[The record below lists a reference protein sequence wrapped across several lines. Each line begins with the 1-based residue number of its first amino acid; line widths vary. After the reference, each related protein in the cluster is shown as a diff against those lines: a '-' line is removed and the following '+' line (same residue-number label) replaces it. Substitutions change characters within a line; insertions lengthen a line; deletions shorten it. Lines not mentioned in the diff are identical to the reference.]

1 MEIFQFEFIRNALY
15 AALLA
20 SVACGIIGTYVV
32 VRRLVSISGGIA
44 HTAFGG
50 IGLGYLL
57 GVNPLYAVL
66 PFTVLSALGIG
77 VLNKTS
83 KFSEDTLIGIFWSF
97 GMALGIIFVG
107 FSKGY
112 APDLFGYLFGNI
124 LTVTRADIIMMAVL
138 DVVIIAVAAFY
149 YRQFEASSF
158 DEEFSKVRNL
168 KTKFLYILLLVLIAV
183 TVVVLIRVVGII
195 LVIALLSIPA
205 ALSRQYTSELKKMMV
220 LAVIFS
226 AIFTVFG
233 LFLSYL
239 FNIASG
245 ATIVILLAAVM
256 MVSSALKGFFG
267 ILCKKRN
274 K

>member
-1 MEIFQFEFIRNALY
+1 MGIFQFEFIRNALY

-57 GVNPLYAVL
+57 GVNPLFAVL

-77 VLNKTS
+77 VLNKNS

-107 FSKGY
+107 FSRGY

-124 LTVTRADIIMMAVL
+124 LTVTRADIVMMAVL
-138 DVVIIAVAAFY
+138 DIVIIAVVAFY

-205 ALSRQYTSELKKMMV
+205 ALSRQYTSELKKMIV
-220 LAVIFS
+220 LAIIFS

-256 MVSSALKGFFG
+256 LVSSALKGFFAK
-267 ILCKKRN
+267 LLNKRN

>member
-77 VLNKTS
+77 VLNKNS

-124 LTVTRADIIMMAVL
+124 LTVTRADIIMMAVM

-149 YRQFEASSF
+149 SRQFEASSF

-205 ALSRQYTSELKKMMV
+205 ALSRQYTSELKKMMA

-245 ATIVILLAAVM
+245 ATIVILLAGVLI
-256 MVSSALKGFFG
+256 VSSALKGLFKK
-267 ILCKKRN
+267 LLKKRN